1 MGQFLFTVARRVG
14 TTPEGQLGAVVGLIV
29 GVVVGVVVASV
40 VAWAL

>member
-1 MGQFLFTVARRVG
+1 MGQFLFTAARRVG

-29 GVVVGVVVASV
+29 GIVVTSL

>member
-29 GVVVGVVVASV
+29 GVVVTSL
-40 VAWAL
+40 VAWVL